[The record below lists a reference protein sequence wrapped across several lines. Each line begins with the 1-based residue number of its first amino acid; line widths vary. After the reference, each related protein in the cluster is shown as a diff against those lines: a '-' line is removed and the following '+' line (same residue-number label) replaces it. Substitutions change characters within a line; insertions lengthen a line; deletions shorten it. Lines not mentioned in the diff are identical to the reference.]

1 MFLDLTCDEA
11 CFRFGIESLKVANAF
26 TWRVLRPQGFF
37 FALNVVP
44 DDAAGDV
51 EDGLLQ
57 AGLQIRDLL
66 AENPVG
72 DAAAEQRQHDADDE
86 SADDPSE
93 DAADE
98 DHEERRHG

>member
-51 EDGLLQ
+51 EDVLRRAIILFE
-57 AGLQIRDLL
+57 ADYFR
-66 AENPVG
+66 VG
-72 DAAAEQRQHDADDE
+72 KVLFEFQDISDVS
-86 SADDPSE
+86 SAPTID
-93 DAADE
+93 
-98 DHEERRHG
+98 